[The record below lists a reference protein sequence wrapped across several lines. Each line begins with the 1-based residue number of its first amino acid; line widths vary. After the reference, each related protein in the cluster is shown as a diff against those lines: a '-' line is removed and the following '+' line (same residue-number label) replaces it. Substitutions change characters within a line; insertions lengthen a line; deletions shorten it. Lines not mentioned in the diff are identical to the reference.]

1 MLEVRRKA
9 DASWVNQN
17 INHSPQR
24 CFLKKGLA
32 IDINWSWS
40 RKDMKS
46 HDISWYIPCNL
57 CPFFMIFPRMG
68 AVCSSL
74 DGGDSSDSS
83 WGGRS
88 EESHLRCT
96 WQLVLCWPETQ
107 WFSYDFL
114 WFSMVFQWVF
124 LWFSQWNI
132 WWGLVFLGLIQNRLC
147 FRERKHMWDCTVH
160 FLSLPVCKA
169 STPLLLRSVEPSLPI
184 PRISVIRG
192 FPRCW
197 HRLQLSLAV
206 PMSPMSC

>member
-1 MLEVRRKA
+1 MIYHQSHHNPMIIPLFTVFHSYLHSYLVVRTYFGIVFFLVGRALAKPRNLHT
-9 DASWVNQN
+9 DAPFFTSDVRPGCVRIWCPDAWSAEKSGCVMGQSEYN
-17 INHSPQR
+17 SPQR

-40 RKDMKS
+40 RKNMKS
-46 HDISWYIPCNL
+46 HDISWYIHCNL

-114 WFSMVFQWVF
+114 WFSMVFQWF
-124 LWFSQWNI
+124 SYDFTNGQFDEDWFS
-132 WWGLVFLGLIQNRLC
+132 
-147 FRERKHMWDCTVH
+147 
-160 FLSLPVCKA
+160 
-169 STPLLLRSVEPSLPI
+169 
-184 PRISVIRG
+184 
-192 FPRCW
+192 
-197 HRLQLSLAV
+197 
-206 PMSPMSC
+206 